1 MDVQELRKRLKE
13 IDDLEAHYE
22 EFTYYSTILLANPNN
37 LAEKCSLRK
46 DIMNEQAQREFREVY
61 KTKVLTQL
69 NALKDKLKKDTTPV
83 LS

>member
-1 MDVQELRKRLKE
+1 
-13 IDDLEAHYE
+13 
-22 EFTYYSTILLANPNN
+22 
-37 LAEKCSLRK
+37 
-46 DIMNEQAQREFREVY
+46 MNEQAQREFREVY